1 MRLCYIRHG
10 RYRHLQDPVLA
21 AHRAASLRDPRHSH
35 IPDPEIVETYRRRH
49 NVDDGIDRSHFVEMH
64 FIDRYAVCL
73 GLRLR
78 EDLKDPQRQGSCPLR
93 HLQVSDD
100 LPDLPHSCV
109 VMVVAVSV
117 VVIMIVMMV
126 MIMVMIVVMVM
137 VMVMI
142 VVMVMVMVVIMIV
155 VMVMVMIVV
164 MIIVVIVV
172 MAVRVG
178 RMPALP
184 FEVSV
189 QVLHVMV
196 VPVVLLIK
204 DHIEVAA
211 IYSRFLHSADLYL
224 KTMSGNPL
232 QDLQEFLLIRPQI
245 EHRGY
250 SHIAADPGS
259 AFQIKDL
266 ITVLHP
272 FYSLRRP
279 GG

>member
-1 MRLCYIRHG
+1 
-10 RYRHLQDPVLA
+10 
-21 AHRAASLRDPRHSH
+21 
-35 IPDPEIVETYRRRH
+35 
-49 NVDDGIDRSHFVEMH
+49 MH

-117 VVIMIVMMV
+117 VMIMIVMMV

-137 VMVMI
+137 I
-142 VVMVMVMVVIMIV
+142 VIVVMVMVVIMIV

-232 QDLQEFLLIRPQI
+232 QDLQEFLLISSQI

>member
-1 MRLCYIRHG
+1 M
-10 RYRHLQDPVLA
+10 LA

-100 LPDLPHSCV
+100 LPDLPHSSV
-109 VMVVAVSV
+109 VMVAVSV

-137 VMVMI
+137 VMVVI
-142 VVMVMVMVVIMIV
+142 VVMVMVVIMIV

-232 QDLQEFLLIRPQI
+232 QDLQEFLLISSQI
-245 EHRGY
+245 KHRGY

>member
-1 MRLCYIRHG
+1 
-10 RYRHLQDPVLA
+10 
-21 AHRAASLRDPRHSH
+21 
-35 IPDPEIVETYRRRH
+35 
-49 NVDDGIDRSHFVEMH
+49 
-64 FIDRYAVCL
+64 
-73 GLRLR
+73 
-78 EDLKDPQRQGSCPLR
+78 
-93 HLQVSDD
+93 
-100 LPDLPHSCV
+100 
-109 VMVVAVSV
+109 MVVAVSV
-117 VVIMIVMMV
+117 VMIMIVMMV

-137 VMVMI
+137 VMVVI
-142 VVMVMVMVVIMIV
+142 VVMVMVVIMIV
-155 VMVMVMIVV
+155 VMVMIVIVVMVMVMIVIVVMVMIVV

-232 QDLQEFLLIRPQI
+232 QDLQEFLLISSQI
-245 EHRGY
+245 KHRGY

>member
-1 MRLCYIRHG
+1 M
-10 RYRHLQDPVLA
+10 
-21 AHRAASLRDPRHSH
+21 S
-35 IPDPEIVETYRRRH
+35 
-49 NVDDGIDRSHFVEMH
+49 
-64 FIDRYAVCL
+64 
-73 GLRLR
+73 
-78 EDLKDPQRQGSCPLR
+78 
-93 HLQVSDD
+93 
-100 LPDLPHSCV
+100 V
-109 VMVVAVSV
+109 VM
-117 VVIMIVMMV
+117 IMIVMMV

-137 VMVMI
+137 I
-142 VVMVMVMVVIMIV
+142 VIVVMVMVVIMIV
-155 VMVMVMIVV
+155 VMVMVMIVVMIIVVIVV

-196 VPVVLLIK
+196 VPVVLLIE
-204 DHIEVAA
+204 DHIEVTAV
-211 IYSRFLHSADLYL
+211 YSRFLHSADLHFE
-224 KTMSGNPL
+224 TMSGNPL

-245 EHRGY
+245 EHRGH
-250 SHIAADPGS
+250 SHVAADSCP

-272 FYSLRRP
+272 IYSLRRP